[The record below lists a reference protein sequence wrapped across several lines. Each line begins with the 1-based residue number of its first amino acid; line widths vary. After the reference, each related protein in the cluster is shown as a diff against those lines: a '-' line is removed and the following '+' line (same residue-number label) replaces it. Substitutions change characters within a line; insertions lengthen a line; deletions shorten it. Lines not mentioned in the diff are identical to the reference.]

1 MSSVIDRLNQ
11 FNDPRDS
18 KKVTHPLST
27 VLFIS
32 ICAIFCGANGW
43 EEIVLWAEIHEEW
56 LSKYVDMSHGIPSY
70 STIRRIFMIVNP
82 ACWGQLIQTTVLSHH
97 PDKKSEGLVPIDGKT
112 LRGSKCEAKDVR
124 AMQIVSAWSVENN
137 IILGEVKTDSKS
149 NEIKAIPLLLELLDL
164 KGATVSIDAIGC
176 NETIAGV
183 ILDKGADYLLGLKKN
198 QPKLY
203 EAVEDY
209 TRDEG
214 GKLSNLVS
222 DYFDDS
228 HGRKVRRRYFV
239 FDAPEEIRK
248 LGLSEMKTVIAT
260 ETISSSRYKKD
271 VSAEWRYYITSHDG
285 ANRQLPAFIRDHWQV
300 ESMHWLLDVHLNDD
314 KDKRYEKNA
323 AENFSKTKRFL
334 LNMVKSKPPK
344 GKKRSVRSNLLSVGW
359 NMDYLVE
366 LLFP

>member
-149 NEIKAIPLLLELLDL
+149 NEIKAIPLLLELLDW
-164 KGATVSIDAIGC
+164 TS
-176 NETIAGV
+176 
-183 ILDKGADYLLGLKKN
+183 KN
-198 QPKLY
+198 I
-203 EAVEDY
+203 
-209 TRDEG
+209 
-214 GKLSNLVS
+214 
-222 DYFDDS
+222 
-228 HGRKVRRRYFV
+228 
-239 FDAPEEIRK
+239 IR
-248 LGLSEMKTVIAT
+248 I
-260 ETISSSRYKKD
+260 I
-271 VSAEWRYYITSHDG
+271 
-285 ANRQLPAFIRDHWQV
+285 
-300 ESMHWLLDVHLNDD
+300 
-314 KDKRYEKNA
+314 
-323 AENFSKTKRFL
+323 
-334 LNMVKSKPPK
+334 
-344 GKKRSVRSNLLSVGW
+344 
-359 NMDYLVE
+359 
-366 LLFP
+366 